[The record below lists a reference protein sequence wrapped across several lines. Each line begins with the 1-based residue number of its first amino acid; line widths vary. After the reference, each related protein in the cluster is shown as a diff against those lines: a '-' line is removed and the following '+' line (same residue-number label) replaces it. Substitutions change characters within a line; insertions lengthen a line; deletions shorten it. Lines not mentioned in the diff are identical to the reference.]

1 MAISD
6 TNNTS
11 KKEISKLSSDC
22 LMLILQLRTTNEYGD
37 AEILRKKIMEFL
49 DDFERKSLTAGIEQT
64 KVQASKFALVA
75 FIDETILGSDWT
87 NKVNW
92 LAEPLQLKL
101 FNSFNAGQEFFTRLE
116 QLRQRQRE
124 NADVLEV
131 YFLCMSLGF
140 RGKYQLEAPEKVR
153 IIIDELHQD
162 LNQYLGKPNAL
173 ISPNG
178 RPTDEIVNVV
188 KERIPLWVIV
198 ITSFSLGFF
207 FYVIMSY
214 LISNDADELIV
225 SITKMIS

>member
-6 TNNTS
+6 PNSNS
-11 KKEISKLSSDC
+11 KNKLANLSSDC
-22 LMLILQLRTTNEYGD
+22 LMLILQLRATNEYGD
-37 AEILRKKIMEFL
+37 EEILRKKVIELL
-49 DDFERKSLTAGIEQT
+49 DDFERKALTGGIELA
-64 KVQASKFALVA
+64 KIQASKFALVA
-75 FIDETILGSDWT
+75 FIDETIIGSEWT

-101 FNSFNAGQEFFTRLE
+101 FNCFNAGQEFFTRLE
-116 QLRQRQRE
+116 QFRQRQRE

-153 IIIDELHQD
+153 MIIDELHQD
-162 LNQYLGKPNAL
+162 LNQYLGKPPGL

-178 RPTDEIVNVV
+178 TPNDEIVNAV

-198 ITSFSLGFF
+198 VTSFSIGFF

-214 LISNDADELIV
+214 LISNDADELIA

>member
-1 MAISD
+1 MALSDLNNKSKIKIS
-6 TNNTS
+6 N
-11 KKEISKLSSDC
+11 LSSDC
-22 LMLILQLRTTNEYGD
+22 LMLILQLRATNEYGD
-37 AEILRKKIMEFL
+37 AEILRKKVIELL
-49 DDFERKSLTAGIEQT
+49 DDFERKALTGGIEQA

-75 FIDETILGSDWT
+75 FIDETIIGSEWT

-101 FNSFNAGQEFFTRLE
+101 FNCFNAGQEFFTRLE

-124 NADVLEV
+124 NTDVLEI

-153 IIIDELHQD
+153 MIIDELHQD
-162 LNQYLGKPNAL
+162 LKQYLGKTPGI

-178 RPTDEIVNVV
+178 MPNDEIVNAV

-198 ITSFSLGFF
+198 VTSFSIGFF

-214 LISNDADELIV
+214 LISNDADELII

>member
-6 TNNTS
+6 PNNKS
-11 KKEISKLSSDC
+11 KKKLSNLSSDC
-22 LMLILQLRTTNEYGD
+22 LMLILQLRATNEYGD
-37 AEILRKKIMEFL
+37 AENLRKKVIELL
-49 DDFERKSLTAGIEQT
+49 DDFERKALTSGIEQS
-64 KVQASKFALVA
+64 KIQASKFALVA
-75 FIDETILGSDWT
+75 FIDETIIGSEWT

-101 FNSFNAGQEFFTRLE
+101 FNCFNAGQEYFTRLE

-124 NADVLEV
+124 NTDVLEL

-153 IIIDELHQD
+153 LIIDELHQD
-162 LNQYLGKPNAL
+162 LNQYLGRPPEL

-178 RPTDEIVNVV
+178 MPNDEIVNVV
-188 KERIPLWVIV
+188 KERIPVWVV
-198 ITSFSLGFF
+198 VVTSFSIGFF

-214 LISNDADELIV
+214 LISNDADELIA

>member
-1 MAISD
+1 MALSD
-6 TNNTS
+6 TNIKS
-11 KKEISKLSSDC
+11 KKNISNLSSDC
-22 LMLILQLRTTNEYGD
+22 LMLILQLRATNEYGD
-37 AEILRKKIMEFL
+37 ADNLRKKIIELL
-49 DDFERKSLTAGIEQT
+49 DDFERKALTGGIEQA
-64 KVQASKFALVA
+64 KIQASKFALVA
-75 FIDETILGSDWT
+75 FIDETILGSEWT

-101 FNSFNAGQEFFTRLE
+101 FNCFNAGQEYFTRLE

-124 NADVLEV
+124 NADVLEL

-153 IIIDELHQD
+153 LIIDELHQD
-162 LNQYLGKPNAL
+162 LNQYLGRPPEL

-178 RPTDEIVNVV
+178 MPNDEIVNVV
-188 KERIPLWVIV
+188 KERIPVWVV
-198 ITSFSLGFF
+198 VVTSFSIGLF

-214 LISNDADELIV
+214 LISNDADELIA